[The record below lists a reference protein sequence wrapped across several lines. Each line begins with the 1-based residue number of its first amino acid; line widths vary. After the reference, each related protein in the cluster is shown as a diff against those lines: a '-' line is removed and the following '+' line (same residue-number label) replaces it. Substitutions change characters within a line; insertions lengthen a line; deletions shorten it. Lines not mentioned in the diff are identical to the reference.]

1 MMLLKPL
8 FALAC
13 GFALAAGALAQVP
26 QSPTLRK
33 IQETGLITIAYR
45 EASVPFS
52 YLDDAQHPIG
62 YSMAICDRIVDAVK
76 ARLGL
81 RDLERRYVPV
91 TSATRVPV
99 VADGGADLE
108 CGVTTHTADRERRA
122 AFSVTTFVAG
132 IRLLS
137 RRSDP
142 VVHVDDLQGK
152 TVTTAA
158 GTTSVTHLQD
168 LYNHHGITMRIVPVQ
183 DEADAFRM
191 VQMGRADAYAMDDV
205 LLYANVAE
213 SARPDDY
220 LVSEDALSV
229 EPYAIMIG
237 KDDPVFKHVV
247 DQAIIAMCRSG
258 EIEQLYRR
266 WFESPIPPQGIN
278 LRMPMTPVMRRVIA
292 EPTDSPDPE
301 AYR

>member
-1 MMLLKPL
+1 MPFKRLT
-8 FALAC
+8 ALAC
-13 GFALAAGALAQVP
+13 GLMLLASAAARAEE
-26 QSPTLRK
+26 SPTLRK
-33 IQETGLITIAYR
+33 IQETGLVTIAYR

-52 YLDDAQHPIG
+52 YLDDAQHPVG
-62 YSMAICDRIVDAVK
+62 YSIAICDRIVDAVK

-91 TSATRVPV
+91 SSATRVPV
-99 VADGGADLE
+99 IADGTADLE
-108 CGVTTHTADRERRA
+108 CGVTTHTANREARA

-142 VVHVDDLQGK
+142 VIHVDDLQGK
-152 TVTTAA
+152 VVSTAV

-168 LYNHHGITMRIVPVQ
+168 LYENHRIRMRILPVQ
-183 DEADAFRM
+183 DETEAFRLVEM
-191 VQMGRADAYAMDDV
+191 QRADAYAMDDV
-205 LLYANVAE
+205 LLYSTVAQ
-213 SARPDDY
+213 SAHPDNY
-220 LVSEDALSV
+220 VVSEDALSV

-247 DQAIIAMCRSG
+247 DDAITGMMRSG
-258 EIEQLYRR
+258 ELERLYHR
-266 WFESPIPPQGIN
+266 WFESPIPPNGIN
-278 LRMPMTPVMRRVIA
+278 LRMPMNPVMQRVIA
-292 EPTDSPDPE
+292 QPTDSPDPE